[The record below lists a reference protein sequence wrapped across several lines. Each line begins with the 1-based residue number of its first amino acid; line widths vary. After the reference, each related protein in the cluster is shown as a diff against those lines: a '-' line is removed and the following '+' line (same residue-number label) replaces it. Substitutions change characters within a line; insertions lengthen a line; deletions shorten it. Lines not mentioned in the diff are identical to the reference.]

1 MIVKRVEK
9 HKIDKNN
16 PLYEKCDVLCFNA
29 KNVYN
34 QATYRIRQE
43 FIATSK
49 ANELDNTIKVTIPS
63 RTELYNAMKD
73 GEARGNMSS
82 CPYKLILKMVD
93 ETWKSFFASCK
104 EYKKNPSKYTG
115 RPKIPGYLPKEKG
128 RYVFSTNNSN
138 KPFREIR
145 EENGYIRFSL
155 KELSDFNGIF
165 KTHVKNYE
173 RICMVRIIPKTD
185 YYNLELVF
193 DIEIPDQKVKETFE
207 SKRIAAIDPGVN
219 NLVAIVTNFGT
230 TPIVINGKPLK
241 SINQYYNKELARMK
255 TELAARNGL
264 KTSKRIQSFTNKRN
278 AKIENYLHKA
288 SKMLV
293 DYLVE
298 NNVDTLIIG
307 HNTGW
312 KNKDKEK
319 EKENRKYLT
328 KKQKDAEKR
337 NNQNFHQIPHTVF
350 FDMIT
355 YKAENVG
362 IKVIS
367 REEAYT
373 SGTSFLDYEE
383 PIKENYNPDRRIVRG
398 MFITNH
404 GVEINADVN
413 AAYQILVKQFP
424 NAIINRHEVIKHPII
439 KNIAI

>member
-16 PLYEKCDVLCFNA
+16 PLYEKCDALCFNA

-49 ANELDNTIKVTIPS
+49 ANELDNTVKVTIPS

-73 GEARGNMSS
+73 GEAKGDMSS
-82 CPYKLILKMVD
+82 LPYNLILKIIY

-115 RPKIPGYLPKEKG
+115 RPKMPKYLHK
-128 RYVFSTNNSN
+128 
-138 KPFREIR
+138 
-145 EENGYIRFSL
+145 ENGRFVFPVGDNHKGKDIIVKDGYIYFAL
-155 KELSDFNGIF
+155 KDLSDFNGVF

-173 RICMVRIIPKTD
+173 RICMVRIVPKTG

-193 DIEIPDQKVKETFE
+193 DIEVPDQEDKETFE
-207 SKRIAAIDPGVN
+207 SKRIAAMDPGVN

-230 TPIVINGKPLK
+230 TPIVINGRPLK
-241 SINQYYNKELARMK
+241 SINQFYNKELARMK

-293 DYLVE
+293 EYLVE
-298 NNVDTLIIG
+298 NQIDTLVIG

-337 NNQNFHQIPHTVF
+337 NNQNFHQIPHTIF
-350 FDMIT
+350 FNMIA
-355 YKAENVG
+355 YKAENIG

-398 MFITNH
+398 TFITNH

-424 NAIINRHEVIKHPII
+424 NAITNRHEVIKHPII